1 MSLWRPDLWID
12 EIWTIFNS
20 EGKITVAT
28 DCLRVLPQVLQ
39 INMNFVFIVVM
50 MYQQCGYIHLKPKT
64 VTSWFN
70 HGVKIK
76 DRNNRT
82 IVPQNMK
89 TIKMKEKGVCLRFI
103 LRITRFPSLV
113 SELVSVTRQSREIIT
128 ELLLE

>member
-1 MSLWRPDLWID
+1 MYKFYSQDSKLDISSLKFKIFQEYCELRYQLWILMSLWRPDLWID

-20 EGKITVAT
+20 EGKVTVAT
-28 DCLRVLPQVLQ
+28 DCLRVLPKVLQ
-39 INMNFVFIVVM
+39 INMNFVLIVVM
-50 MYQQCGYIHLKPKT
+50 MYQQCGYIYLKPKT

-89 TIKMKEKGVCLRFI
+89 TIEMKE
-103 LRITRFPSLV
+103 
-113 SELVSVTRQSREIIT
+113 
-128 ELLLE
+128 